1 MIIGKAISP
10 FVLIKKI
17 VAIISTVWN
26 DSLTWNDS
34 SNWIE

>member
-10 FVLIKKI
+10 FVLKKI
-17 VAIISTVWN
+17 ISAISIVWN

-34 SNWIE
+34 SNWTE